1 MFESPSHGT
10 IPVSPNST
18 PAIPTMESLS
28 VSSYIRS
35 RRTGLAVMPLL
46 CAAALLVAACG
57 GSTADGETDNG
68 GNGAASAATGELLL
82 GHDDVATASEAEIG
96 RVIQLSGPLSPKDQ
110 AVLRA
115 QVSGTISDQSVD
127 NGSRVQAGQRLLII
141 KAEGVVSQAAGAQA
155 AVAAAQANVA
165 VAAKQLDAAKALFDA
180 GAMSAIERQSAEAGY
195 EAAQAQL
202 AAAKAQ
208 AAGADEAAGRT
219 SVRAPYAGVISNR
232 RKQNG
237 EPVSVGDELLTVV
250 NSQVLE
256 LPGQIGVTDA
266 VHVKPGQSVVF
277 SLDAFPGETF
287 SGRVAR
293 MDPVANPGTRQV
305 GVYVDLPNSN
315 GRVMGGQFARGQ
327 ITLNGSKSVI
337 VPGTAVLNAAADGSG
352 GSVYVI
358 ADGKLMRRPV
368 VVGARDEATG
378 MIAIVSGVR
387 AGEQVLR
394 TPSDA
399 LRDGTPAR
407 VLSAGDASP
416 SATPTSAGSPDSAS
430 AAKE

>member
-1 MFESPSHGT
+1 MAKKSSYGT
-10 IPVSPNST
+10 TPVSSNST

-28 VSSYIRS
+28 ILSYIRF
-35 RRTGLAVMPLL
+35 RRSSLAAMPLV

-57 GSTADGETDNG
+57 QPVADGETTMDTS
-68 GNGAASAATGELLL
+68 GAASATSGELLL
-82 GHDDVATASEAEIG
+82 GHDDVVTAGEAEIG

-115 QVSGTISDQSVD
+115 QVAGTISDQSVD
-127 NGSRVQAGQRLLII
+127 NGSSVRAGQRLLTI

-155 AVAAAQANVA
+155 AVAAAQAGVA
-165 VAAKQLDAAKALFDA
+165 VAARQLDAAKALFDA
-180 GAMSAIERQSAEAGY
+180 GAMSAIERQSAEASF

-208 AAGADEAAGRT
+208 AAGAAEAAGRT
-219 SVRAPYAGVISNR
+219 SILAPYAGVISSR

-287 SGRVAR
+287 SGRVSR

-305 GVYVDLPNSN
+305 GVYVDLPNAN

-327 ITLNGSKSVI
+327 ITLNGSKSVV
-337 VPGTAVLNAAADGSG
+337 VPTTAVLDAGADGTG
-352 GSVYVI
+352 GAVYVI
-358 ADGKLMRRPV
+358 VDGKLMRRSV
-368 VVGARDEATG
+368 VVGTRDEATG
-378 MIAIVSGVR
+378 MIAVISGVK

-394 TPSDA
+394 TPTDA
-399 LRDGTPAR
+399 LRDGTPVR
-407 VLSAGDASP
+407 VLSAGDASR
-416 SATPTSAGSPDSAS
+416 SATPTSARSSDSAS